1 MFIIFFQSSPSASND
16 NVAQKRMQLLKEQ
29 KQKKLDKQRAMGLAP
44 PVSKLSPDQVS
55 QVETLVD
62 LVVDILIEAPKP

>member
-1 MFIIFFQSSPSASND
+1 MCIMNLFFQSSPSTSNG

-44 PVSKLSPDQVS
+44 PVSKPRLSPNQVINFLFAK
-55 QVETLVD
+55 TLGFYQ
-62 LVVDILIEAPKP
+62 